1 MAQGWLILGFVA
13 GVLVTSVWHRCR
25 SSPKRSDPAPR
36 FFHDLLDQ
44 APIGYIQVDEENRLI
59 YCNPCSVELLGVQ
72 VPDFIGKRKEPLL
85 KWVRSYELDQL
96 IGQVRGGSAPVVKD
110 WVWQVVLPDPDNPA
124 PQPSRALRGYG
135 LHLSQGQVG
144 IFLLDRQEVVQL
156 QQQGDLWTADIA
168 HELKTPLT
176 AMRLVTETLQN
187 KADGQLRPW
196 LDRLLGEVL
205 RLSELVQDLLELSQ
219 TYHGHK
225 PSLRLEEIRLL
236 EVVHGAWQILEP
248 LAQKRQVRL
257 ECEIGPDC
265 ILRGDRD
272 RLVRLFLNL
281 LDNSIKHSPA
291 LQQILVTASLGDDRV
306 VVDVIDC
313 GQGFPPECVGR
324 VFERFYRG
332 APSPCRF
339 TSEQGGSGLGLAIA
353 QQIVELHH
361 GQIQAMNNQD
371 TGGAQVRVILPLSPP
386 NVKNAV
392 VP

>member
-1 MAQGWLILGFVA
+1 
-13 GVLVTSVWHRCR
+13 
-25 SSPKRSDPAPR
+25 
-36 FFHDLLDQ
+36 
-44 APIGYIQVDEENRLI
+44 
-59 YCNPCSVELLGVQ
+59 
-72 VPDFIGKRKEPLL
+72 
-85 KWVRSYELDQL
+85 
-96 IGQVRGGSAPVVKD
+96 
-110 WVWQVVLPDPDNPA
+110 
-124 PQPSRALRGYG
+124 
-135 LHLSQGQVG
+135 
-144 IFLLDRQEVVQL
+144 
-156 QQQGDLWTADIA
+156 
-168 HELKTPLT
+168 
-176 AMRLVTETLQN
+176 
-187 KADGQLRPW
+187 
-196 LDRLLGEVL
+196 
-205 RLSELVQDLLELSQ
+205 
-219 TYHGHK
+219 
-225 PSLRLEEIRLL
+225 
-236 EVVHGAWQILEP
+236 
-248 LAQKRQVRL
+248 
-257 ECEIGPDC
+257 
-265 ILRGDRD
+265 
-272 RLVRLFLNL
+272 LVRLFLNL